1 MRRDQFLLV
10 LLDPVLG
17 SDGLDDAKDQVVVE
31 GEGAEH
37 LGQDEPDPGEP
48 PEPVGCA
55 HLGHGVA
62 HAQGE
67 NVTEHVDL
75 GVALVELG
83 RAVVPHKSVDD
94 RLGVL
99 EHLEQIAGKKTRYQS
114 TEIIP
119 EYFEFF

>member
-1 MRRDQFLLV
+1 MQERVWIQEICADIW
-10 LLDPVLG
+10 P
-17 SDGLDDAKDQVVVE
+17 K
-31 GEGAEH
+31 H
-37 LGQDEPDPGEP
+37 LCLKWR
-48 PEPVGCA
+48 PEVAHALARQYPELGCA

-67 NVTEHVDL
+67 YVTEHVDL

-114 TEIIP
+114 PEIIP